1 MTTDNTMFIEAARE
15 RYAYGSN
22 NDIEI
27 DDLAIV
33 SHAENGVW
41 VQGWLWLPIEADEA
55 DEAEDGD

>member
-1 MTTDNTMFIEAARE
+1 MTTDNSVFIEAARE

-22 NDIEI
+22 TIEI

-55 DEAEDGD
+55 EDGD